1 MSGRRFDS
9 RTTIFSQEGRLY
21 QVEYA
26 MTAIGHAP
34 LTLGLLTKEG
44 VLLLAE
50 RPQQSAL
57 LDVEAGQIKD
67 ISGEKLFMIDD
78 HLAVSVAGLSA
89 DANTLMNHMRLT
101 AQRYTYTY
109 QEPIPVEHLV
119 TTLCDIKQGYTQI
132 GGLRPFGVSFLYA
145 GWDNAHGFQLYH
157 SDPSG
162 NFSAWKANAIGQHTD
177 AAQSVLKSEWKEGMS
192 MEEGMLLGC
201 KILNKCQDGSLTTEK
216 IEIGH
221 MTKGADGNPK
231 FHICRPEE
239 IEKVVKET
247 LRLKEEEDKAK
258 EKERK
263 EKQAGKPE

>member
-34 LTLGLLTKEG
+34 LTLGMLTKDG

-50 RPQQSAL
+50 RPQQSPL
-57 LDVEAGQIKD
+57 LDSEEGLEKN
-67 ISGEKLFMIDD
+67 ISAEKLFMVDD
-78 HLAVSVAGLSA
+78 HLAVSVAGLTA
-89 DANTLMNHMRLT
+89 DANTLINHARLT
-101 AQRYTYTY
+101 AQRYAYTY
-109 QEPIPVEHLV
+109 QEPVPIEHLV
-119 TTLCDIKQGYTQI
+119 TVMCDIKQGYTQI

-177 AAQSVLKSEWKEGMS
+177 AAQSVLKTDWKENMS
-192 MEEGMLLGC
+192 MEDAMRLGC
-201 KILNKCQDGSLTTEK
+201 RILNKCQDGSLTSEK
-216 IEIGH
+216 VEIAH
-221 MTKGADGNPK
+221 MTMGDDGQPK
-231 FHICRPEE
+231 FHICRTEE
-239 IEKVVKET
+239 VDKVVKET
-247 LRLKEEEDKAK
+247 IKQKEEEDKQK
-258 EKERK
+258 EKERR
-263 EKQAGKPE
+263 EKQQG